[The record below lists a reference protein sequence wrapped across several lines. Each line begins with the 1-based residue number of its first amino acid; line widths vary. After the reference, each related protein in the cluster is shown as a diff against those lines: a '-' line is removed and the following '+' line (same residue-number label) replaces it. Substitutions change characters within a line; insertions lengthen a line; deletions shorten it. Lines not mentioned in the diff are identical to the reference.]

1 MKEKFRLSDEQLT
14 DLTTG
19 AGSVGERL
27 RFIACEAVHEL
38 RERRRFGDLSD
49 EEIEALIAIRERVA
63 INTADKAAAMST
75 EPSNETQLEFR
86 KIAERRLLGIAVL
99 DRLIGR

>member
-1 MKEKFRLSDEQLT
+1 MNEKFRLSDEQLT
-14 DLTTG
+14 DLAAG
-19 AGSVGERL
+19 AGSVSERL
-27 RFIACEAVHEL
+27 RFVALEAVHEL
-38 RERRRFGDLSD
+38 RERRLGDLSD

-86 KIAERRLLGIAVL
+86 RIAERRLLGIAVL